1 MIMEKKHI
9 QHVDDEVVIDSQDVE
24 RAQELSMRRHGID
37 SRAEETVR
45 VSSDETL
52 TVHPK

>member
-1 MIMEKKHI
+1 MVMEKKHI

-24 RAQELSMRRHGID
+24 RAQELSMKRHGSD
-37 SRAEETVR
+37 PRAEETIR
-45 VSSDETL
+45 VSTDETL